1 MVEYYMRKEHAEFLD
16 KLVLGL
22 YPNFPLGIYQPVFL
36 PFQLE
41 SYYVCDYAS

>member
-22 YPNFPLGIYQPVFL
+22 YPALGIYQPIFS

-41 SYYVCDYAS
+41 SYYVCDYVS